1 MQCKL
6 CKRQIL
12 IGNESKHHLVPKSRG
27 GSYGPTATLHEICHK
42 QIHAL
47 FSDRELA
54 ILYNDINSLKDHRD
68 VKRFIKWISKKPL
81 EFNVKIRI
89 RRKNR

>member
-1 MQCKL
+1 MRCKL
-6 CKRQIL
+6 CNRQIL
-12 IGNESKHHLVPKSRG
+12 TGNDSEHHLVPKSRG
-27 GSYGPTATLHEICHK
+27 GRHSSTITLHEICHK

-47 FSDRELA
+47 FNERELA
-54 ILYNDINSLKDHRD
+54 ISYNDINSLKDHRD
-68 VKRFIKWISKKPL
+68 VKRFIKWISKKAP

>member
-6 CKRQIL
+6 CNRKIL
-12 IGNESKHHLVPKSRG
+12 IGNESEHHLVPKSRG
-27 GSYGPTATLHEICHK
+27 GSHGSTAILHEICHK

-47 FSDRELA
+47 FNARELA
-54 ILYNDINSLKDHRD
+54 ILYNDINSLKDHKD
-68 VKRFIKWISKKPL
+68 VKRFIEWVSKKAP

>member
-6 CKRQIL
+6 CNRQIL
-12 IGNESKHHLVPKSRG
+12 IDNDSEHHLVPKSRG
-27 GSYGPTATLHEICHK
+27 GSHGSTVTLHEMCHK

-47 FSDRELA
+47 FSERELA
-54 ILYNDINSLKDHRD
+54 ISYNDINSLKDHRD
-68 VKRFIKWISKKPL
+68 MKRFIKWINKKDPG
-81 EFNVKIRI
+81 FNVKVKI